1 MTVLLWIL
9 AVAMI
14 VAGVVGTVLPALPGA
29 ALVFAG
35 VLLAAWIDDF
45 TRISGWVV
53 AIMAALTAIAFAAD
67 LIAGLLGARKVGASR
82 LALVGAAAG
91 TIAGVF
97 TGLVGLV
104 FLPLA
109 GAAAGEY
116 LARRDLG
123 RAGRVGVATWIGL
136 LVGTAVKVAVV
147 ATMVGVFA
155 TALLIA

>member
-67 LIAGLLGARKVGASR
+67 LIAGMLGARKVGASR
-82 LALVGAAAG
+82 LALVGAAVG

>member
-67 LIAGLLGARKVGASR
+67 LIAGMLGARKVGASR
-82 LALVGAAAG
+82 LALVGAAVG

-109 GAAAGEY
+109 GAAVGEY

>member
-45 TRISGWVV
+45 TRISGGVV
-53 AIMAALTAIAFAAD
+53 AIMAARTAIAFAAD
-67 LIAGLLGARKVGASR
+67 LIAGMLGARKVGASR
-82 LALVGAAAG
+82 LALVGAAVG